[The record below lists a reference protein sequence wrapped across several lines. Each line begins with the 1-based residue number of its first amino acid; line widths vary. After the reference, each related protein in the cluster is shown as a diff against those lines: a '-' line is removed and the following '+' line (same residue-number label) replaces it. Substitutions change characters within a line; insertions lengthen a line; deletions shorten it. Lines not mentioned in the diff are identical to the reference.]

1 MKKSERIAAFVQQ
14 LGSEPTESL
23 DAAYLGYFLCFNA
36 QQYYEAHDVLEQLWL
51 QCNDANY
58 PFFKGLIQIA
68 GAFVHLQKQ
77 FLHPEHPKHGRRLRP
92 AVRLFHLGMRN
103 IGPFA
108 PRHLQLDVA
117 GLLQVSACYANAVM
131 ESDFTKNP
139 WSPGDAPRIDLL
151 PA

>member
-1 MKKSERIAAFVQQ
+1 MKKSERIAAFVEQ
-14 LGSEPTESL
+14 LGSHPVDCL
-23 DAAYLGYFLCFNA
+23 DPSYVGYFSCFNA

-51 QCNDANY
+51 RCRDGNY

-92 AVRLFHLGMRN
+92 SVRLFHLGMRN
-103 IGPFA
+103 IEPFA
-108 PRHLQLDVA
+108 PSHLHLDVTAVLELCRHYSDAVA
-117 GLLQVSACYANAVM
+117 G
-131 ESDFTKNP
+131 SDFTINP
-139 WSPGDAPRIDLL
+139 WNPAHPPHIELL